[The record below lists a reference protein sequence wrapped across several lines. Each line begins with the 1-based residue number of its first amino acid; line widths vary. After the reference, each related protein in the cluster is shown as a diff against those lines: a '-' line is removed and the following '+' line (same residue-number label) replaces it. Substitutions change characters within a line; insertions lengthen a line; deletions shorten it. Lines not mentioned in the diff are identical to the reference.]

1 METDGLNEV
10 FDEIILN
17 KPIEKATFLDF
28 CQGTPRQRSLKEMK
42 EAPLEVL
49 KGRIGNDELAET
61 VYNALKECREG
72 YMRIRRQ
79 WPSLGEPHEGWT
91 YVFAAGLPLHIDR
104 PDEWYSTSN
113 IEKIDCGGHTFV
125 TRNSIYSFE
134 FISPEEIQ

>member
-1 METDGLNEV
+1 MNEV

-17 KPIEKATFLDF
+17 KPIEDAAFLDF
-28 CQGTPRQRSLKEMK
+28 CQGTSRQRSLKEMK
-42 EAPLEVL
+42 EAPLKVL
-49 KGRIGNDELAET
+49 KERIGNDELAEM
-61 VYNALKECREG
+61 VFAALKDCREG

-113 IEKIDCGGHTFV
+113 IEKIDYDGRTFV

-134 FISPEEIQ
+134 FISPEEIK